1 MAEFFAVGKEN
12 LNDTIRADHLRPR
25 DAALIEPLACVA
37 KSIRSAGV
45 ASTDNQHAKQAVIG
59 LGTMGLMHM
68 LVLPDARGY
77 DLKAGRVEWA
87 RNLGLDA
94 SHSDAATTADIV
106 IVCPGNAD
114 ALALATRMV
123 APGGTIVLFA
133 PMPPTGPTRLDLN
146 GLYFKDARL
155 VSSYSCGPTDTAAA
169 TELIRAGTIRAEQV
183 VSDFIRLDELP
194 KAYQAMK
201 AGEIL
206 KAMVMFS

>member
-1 MAEFFAVGKEN
+1 
-12 LNDTIRADHLRPR
+12 
-25 DAALIEPLACVA
+25 
-37 KSIRSAGV
+37 
-45 ASTDNQHAKQAVIG
+45 
-59 LGTMGLMHM
+59 
-68 LVLPDARGY
+68 
-77 DLKAGRVEWA
+77 
-87 RNLGLDA
+87 
-94 SHSDAATTADIV
+94 
-106 IVCPGNAD
+106 
-114 ALALATRMV
+114 
-123 APGGTIVLFA
+123 
-133 PMPPTGPTRLDLN
+133 MPPTGPTRLDLN